1 LPSPAAKRA
10 EAKQAAQ
17 GQDFIMACVGNDND
31 LREVVPGEGRRA
43 FTGVSKGAFVVV
55 HTTALAE
62 PRQNSSALLQPE
74 LTMLSPFASTH
85 SKVAE
90 QQVIRTFVTRCHR
103 VDAFPVQIEDAEQTR
118 LIEAHVGL
126 NALQRVFVHKKR
138 SLHRANVPPNRTARR
153 AAS

>member
-1 LPSPAAKRA
+1 MPSPAAKRA

-43 FTGVSKGAFVVV
+43 FTGVSKGAVVVV

-90 QQVIRTFVTRCHR
+90 QQVIRTFVTALPPRRC
-103 VDAFPVQIEDAEQTR
+103 
-118 LIEAHVGL
+118 
-126 NALQRVFVHKKR
+126 
-138 SLHRANVPPNRTARR
+138 VPGSNRRP
-153 AAS
+153 